1 MPTGSAVV
9 ELNFKRTG
17 SHAGQL
23 ALCVDGQQ
31 RATLDLPKMRW
42 TYSTTAGLTCG
53 LAGVPI
59 SDAFK
64 PPFRFNATLQRMI
77 VELGDGPPDD
87 GVGKLWTVFKQQ

>member
-1 MPTGSAVV
+1 MW
-9 ELNFKRTG
+9 
-17 SHAGQL
+17 
-23 ALCVDGQQ
+23 
-31 RATLDLPKMRW
+31 W